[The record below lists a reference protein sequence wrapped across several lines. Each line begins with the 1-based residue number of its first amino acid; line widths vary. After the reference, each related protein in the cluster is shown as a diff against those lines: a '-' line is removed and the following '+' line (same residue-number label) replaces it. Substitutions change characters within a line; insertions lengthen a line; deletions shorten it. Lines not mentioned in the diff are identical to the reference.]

1 MRGSYNVTVV
11 QSITPT
17 SLPSPSITPTSL
29 PSISQKK
36 YQLLIITESQAA
48 LSDVIFLLPYF
59 SHRINAFKC
68 KTGDE
73 VVLD

>member
-1 MRGSYNVTVV
+1 MRGSYNLAVV
-11 QSITPT
+11 QSISPT
-17 SLPSPSITPTSL
+17 LST
-29 PSISQKK
+29 SQKK

-68 KTGDE
+68 KTSDE
-73 VVLD
+73 VVFE

>member
-1 MRGSYNVTVV
+1 MRGSYNLAVV
-11 QSITPT
+11 QSI
-17 SLPSPSITPTSL
+17 SPPPPLST
-29 PSISQKK
+29 SQKK

-68 KTGDE
+68 KTSDE
-73 VVLD
+73 VVFE